1 MAPVHRLFIGTISII
16 SSETET
22 NLTETFK
29 IVIPMAGWGTR
40 MRPHT
45 YSKPKPLVS
54 VAGKTSLEHLLDMFK
69 TMPNPDNIEYVFIVG
84 PYLGETQI
92 PECIKIKYPEIKA
105 HYVVQHEMK
114 GQSHALW
121 LAREYLHGPMQMVFS
136 DTLIETDFSF
146 LADETSDSVAWVMPV
161 PDPRRFGVAELGE
174 DGYVKRFIEKPQTM
188 ENNLVIAGCYYFKE
202 GRDLVAAV
210 EEQMTRNMTLKNEF
224 FLADAMS
231 IMIERGTKIRV
242 HEISTW
248 LDTGTIEAT
257 LETNKILLDRGAA
270 NFTEDETRGI
280 TKIIAPSFVDPS
292 AEISEAVIGPHASI
306 GANCKISQAVIQES
320 IVEEGT
326 EIKRTALVNS
336 LIGRNCYV
344 EGQPNKEEPMSLNI
358 GDSSSV
364 VAK

>member
-1 MAPVHRLFIGTISII
+1 
-16 SSETET
+16 
-22 NLTETFK
+22 
-29 IVIPMAGWGTR
+29 

-54 VAGKTSLEHLLDMFK
+54 VAGKTTLEHLLDMFQ
-69 TMPNPDNIEYVFIVG
+69 TMPNPENLEYVFIVS
-84 PYLGETQI
+84 PFLGEIQI
-92 PECIKIKYPEIKA
+92 PAFIAEKYPDIKA

-146 LADETSDSVAWVMPV
+146 LASETADSVAWVMPV
-161 PDPRRFGVAELGE
+161 PDPRRFGVAEVGK
-174 DGYVKRFIEKPQTM
+174 DGWVKRFIEKPQTL
-188 ENNLVIAGCYYFKE
+188 ENNLVIAGCYYFRE
-202 GRDLVAAV
+202 GRELIAAI
-210 EEQMTRNMTLKNEF
+210 EEQFRRNHTLKNEY

-242 HEISTW
+242 HEIDTW

-257 LETNKILLDRGAA
+257 LGTNKILLERGAA
-270 NFTEDETRGI
+270 NVTEDEIRGNVVI
-280 TKIIAPSFVDPS
+280 KAPSFIHPS

-320 IVEEGT
+320 IIEDGT
-326 EIKRTALVNS
+326 EIRRTALTNS

-344 EGQPNKEEPMSLNI
+344 EGQPNREESMSLNI
-358 GDSSSV
+358 GDNSSV
-364 VAK
+364 VSK